1 MVQARARVD
10 PPEGI
15 GRGQAAQRIAVGDL
29 LDALG
34 DRALAA
40 LLFVFAFPNVLPV
53 PPGTSAVL
61 GAPLVFLAAQLC
73 FGLRPWLPA
82 VIARRSMPRKDFAA
96 LVQRIGPWLER
107 AERLLRP
114 RAVLLTVPP
123 MEYLIGAVCLVLG
136 LILTLPIPLGNVLP
150 ALSISLRVG
159 CAGARRPVGG
169 VRPAGRRGR
178 DRGGLGRTLRD
189 REGHAVLLPPGAGM
203 RHLVAHGSNLHAI
216 AAMVAA
222 CAMFACMDALLKLL
236 AGHYPPLQ
244 VTALRGL
251 SAMPLVCL
259 YVMWRGQMRLVFSRR
274 LRWGLHLL
282 RGVVIVLMLALF
294 VFGLQTLGLPRP
306 TR

>member
-1 MVQARARVD
+1 MSVAGDAGKSTLSTILKALAEDAQR
-10 PPEGI
+10 
-15 GRGQAAQRIAVGDL
+15 QRIAVSDL

-114 RAVLLTVPP
+114 RAVLLAVPP

-150 ALSISLRVG
+150 ALSISLL
-159 CAGARRPVGG
+159 ALG
-169 VRPAGRRGR
+169 VLER
-178 DRGGLGRTLRD
+178 DGLWVACGL
-189 REGHAVLLPPGAGM
+189 
-203 RHLVAHGSNLHAI
+203 LVAAVATAVVWGVLFAI
-216 AAMVAA
+216 VKATLFFFHQV
-222 CAMFACMDALLKLL
+222 L
-236 AGHYPPLQ
+236 A
-244 VTALRGL
+244 
-251 SAMPLVCL
+251 
-259 YVMWRGQMRLVFSRR
+259 
-274 LRWGLHLL
+274 
-282 RGVVIVLMLALF
+282 
-294 VFGLQTLGLPRP
+294 
-306 TR
+306 